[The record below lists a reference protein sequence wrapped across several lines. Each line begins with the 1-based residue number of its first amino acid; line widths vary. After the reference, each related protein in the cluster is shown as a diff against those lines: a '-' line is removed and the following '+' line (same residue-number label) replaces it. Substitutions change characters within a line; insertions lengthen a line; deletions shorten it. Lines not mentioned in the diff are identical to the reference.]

1 MTVVDQM
8 IEVPGDRINQEW
20 VLGNK
25 VLVGSV
31 NGNRSHFELGIE
43 YLALGEATYPGVTE
57 KILTTPVIGFEEF
70 EKLIQ
75 LLVHDKEALKVYLD
89 IADA

>member
-1 MTVVDQM
+1 M
-8 IEVPGDRINQEW
+8 
-20 VLGNK
+20 GNK

-31 NGNRSHFELGIE
+31 NGNRGHFEFGIE

-57 KILTTPVIGFEEF
+57 KILTTPVKGFENYE
-70 EKLIQ
+70 ELVR
-75 LLVHDKEALKVYLD
+75 LLVEDKSALKVYLD